1 MEKTTRK
8 ISKTRRTKIYVSR
21 FAIILLSII
30 LQAIGVWVVL
40 FWLGQKVPALYAVLV
55 YILSGLLMVII
66 VNKDQPAIYKL
77 PWVILLQLL
86 PYGGIMI
93 YLTFGNVKM
102 SKRQMK
108 KYCAVYS
115 EHHDEMYRQ
124 PEVLKELSAEGGK
137 GSAIVG
143 YLRYATALPVY
154 DNSTAEYLKSGSV
167 FFESLKNELK
177 KAEKYIFLEYFIIE
191 DGVVWGEIDEIL
203 RERVSAGVKVCVL
216 YDDVGSMP
224 KVSPDFY
231 RDLCKEGFDAR
242 KFHKFIPVVS
252 VSHNNRDHRKIAV
265 IDGKVGFMGG
275 ANIADEYA
283 NITRP
288 YGRWLDCSVKIKGQA
303 TDSLVRL
310 FIQLFNMSGGETLR
324 EDDYIC
330 LSHEVYR
337 DGYMFPFG
345 DSPAPITEEHIGEN
359 VYLDI
364 INRSDKYLYIAT
376 PYLIVDTNIT
386 AAIKNAARRGVD
398 VRLFIPEVPDKK
410 AVYLMTRSACMS
422 LMAAGVKVFAYRN
435 GFIHSKCFLSDG
447 DAAVIGTINL
457 DFRSL
462 VHHFEC
468 ATFFYKNSLIND
480 IYADFLYL
488 SERECDLMR
497 FEDLELKW
505 YEKPVKWFLAFF
517 SPLM

>member
-1 MEKTTRK
+1 MGEKTRK
-8 ISKTRRTKIYVSR
+8 NKAARTKLYVSR
-21 FAIILLSII
+21 FAIILLSIF
-30 LQAIGVWVVL
+30 LQAIGIWVVL
-40 FWLGQKVPALYAVLV
+40 FWLGQKVPTLYAVLV
-55 YILSGLLMVII
+55 YILSGLLMVAI
-66 VNKDQPAIYKL
+66 VNKDQPACYKL

-86 PYGGIMI
+86 PYGGIMV

-108 KYCAVYS
+108 KYCAIYS
-115 EHHDEMYRQ
+115 EHHDEYYRQ
-124 PEVLKELSAEGGK
+124 DEVLSRLSEEQGK
-137 GSAIVG
+137 GNAVVR
-143 YLRYATALPVY
+143 YLRYATAFPVF
-154 DNSTAEYLKSGSV
+154 DNSAAEYLRSGSV
-167 FFESLKNELK
+167 FFEALKEEIS
-177 KAEKYIFLEYFIIE
+177 KAEKYVFLEYFIIE
-191 DGVVWGEIDEIL
+191 DGVIWGEIDEIL
-203 RERVSAGVKVCVL
+203 RKKVEEGVKVYVM

-231 RDLCKEGFDAR
+231 KDLCKEGFDAR

-283 NITRP
+283 NITKP

-303 TDSLVRL
+303 VDSLVRL
-310 FIQLFNMSGGETLR
+310 FIQLFNMSGSPALDEKDFVSPT
-324 EDDYIC
+324 
-330 LSHEVYR
+330 HEAYN

-364 INRSDKYLYIAT
+364 INRSDKYLYITT

-386 AAIKNAARRGVD
+386 TAIKNAARRGVD
-398 VRLFIPEVPDKK
+398 VRIFIPEVPDKK
-410 AVYLMTRSACMS
+410 AIYIMTRSACIS
-422 LMAAGVKVFAYRN
+422 LMGAGVKVYAFRN

-447 DAAVIGTINL
+447 DTAVIGTINL

-468 ATFFYKNSLIND
+468 ATLFFKNSVIND

-488 SERECDLMR
+488 IEHECDLVSA
-497 FEDLELKW
+497 EDLQLKPR
-505 YEKPVKWFLAFF
+505 ERIVKWFLTFF
-517 SPLM
+517 APLM

>member
-1 MEKTTRK
+1 MKNK
-8 ISKTRRTKIYVSR
+8 KRRTKIYVSR
-21 FAIILLSII
+21 FAIILLSIF
-30 LQAIGVWVVL
+30 LQAIGIWFVL
-40 FWLGQKVPALYAVLV
+40 FWLGQKVPALYAALV
-55 YILSGLLMVII
+55 YILSGLLMVLI
-66 VNKDQPAIYKL
+66 VNKDQPACYKL

-102 SKRQMK
+102 SKSQMK
-108 KYCAVYS
+108 KYRSIYS
-115 EHHDEMYRQ
+115 EHHDELYRQ
-124 PEVLKELSAEGGK
+124 DEVLSKLSAEGGK
-137 GSAIVG
+137 GAAVVG
-143 YLRYATALPVY
+143 YLRYATALPVF

-167 FFESLKNELK
+167 FFKSLEDELE

-191 DGVVWGEIDEIL
+191 DGVVWSEIEEVL
-203 RERVSAGVKVCVL
+203 RRKVLEGVEVFVM

-231 RDLCKEGFDAR
+231 KDLCKEGFDAR

-265 IDGKVGFMGG
+265 IDGKVGYMGG

-303 TDSLVRL
+303 VDSLVRL
-310 FIQLFNMSGGETLR
+310 FIQLFNMAGSKTL
-324 EDDYIC
+324 EEADYIC
-330 LSHEVYR
+330 KEHTVYN

-386 AAIKNAARRGVD
+386 TALKNAARRGVD

-410 AVYLMTRSACMS
+410 MVYIMTRSACLS
-422 LMAAGVKVFAYRN
+422 LMSAGVKVYAYRN

-447 DAAVIGTINL
+447 DSAVIGTINL

-468 ATFFYKNSLIND
+468 ATFFYKNRLIND
-480 IYADFLYL
+480 LYDDFSYL
-488 SERECDLMR
+488 IEHECDLMTT
-497 FEDLELKW
+497 ENLALKW
-505 YEKPVKWFLAFF
+505 YEKPAKWFLAFVA
-517 SPLM
+517 PLM